1 MTTPASCAVQ
11 ALGQTI
17 WYDNIRRELLRSGA
31 IARMISDQCLA
42 GLTSNP
48 SIFEK
53 AIAAGRE
60 YDEAL
65 SSARRQRPQASAQD
79 IFYDLAIGDIRE
91 AADLFADLHR
101 TSEGRDGWVSLEV
114 SPDLAYD
121 TEATIDEAEALFRR
135 VDRPNVMIK
144 VPATRQA
151 LRAVET
157 LTDRG
162 VNVNATL
169 LFSIARYE
177 QIADAYLL
185 GLESRL
191 RRGQPLHRIQSV
203 ASFFVSRVD
212 GLVDRQL
219 QSIIAQAEPA
229 RAARAQAL
237 LGRVAVANARLA
249 YRRFRAIFGSERFG
263 MLASAGAHVQRL
275 LWASTSTKNP
285 AYSDLLYVEPLIG
298 ADTVNTL
305 PPETLAAFNDHGKV
319 AQTLPAD
326 PAQAEHVLKEL
337 EALGISLDAVTRQLE
352 EDGVAAFAA
361 SYHNLLQSIA
371 EKTARLSGTN
381 G

>member
-31 IARMISDQCLA
+31 IARMISEECLA

-65 SSARRQRPQASAQD
+65 SSARRQHPQASAQD
-79 IFYDLAIGDIRE
+79 LFYDLAIGDIRE

-144 VPATRQA
+144 VPATHQA

-157 LTDRG
+157 LIDRG
-162 VNVNATL
+162 INVNVTL

-191 RRGQPLHRIQSV
+191 RRSQPLHGIQSV

-237 LGRVAVANARLA
+237 LGQVAVANARLA
-249 YRRFRAIFGSERFG
+249 YQRFRAIFGSERFG

-319 AQTLPAD
+319 AQTLPGD

-337 EALGISLDAVTRQLE
+337 EALGVSLDAVTRQLE

>member
-151 LRAVET
+151 LRTVET

-237 LGRVAVANARLA
+237 LGQVAVANARLA

>member
-1 MTTPASCAVQ
+1 MTTPASCVTQ
-11 ALGQTI
+11 TVGKTI
-17 WYDNIRRELLRSGA
+17 WYANIRRELLRSGA
-31 IARMISDQCLA
+31 IAQMISEQCLA

-53 AIAAGRE
+53 AITTGRE

-65 SSARRQRPQASAQD
+65 SSARRQHPQASAQD
-79 IFYDLAIGDIRE
+79 IFYDLAIDDIRA
-91 AADLFADLHR
+91 AADLFAGLHR
-101 TSEGRDGWVSLEV
+101 SSEGRDGWVSLEV

-121 TEATIDEAEALFRR
+121 TDTTIDEAEALFRR

-151 LRAVET
+151 LRAIEV

-162 VNVNATL
+162 ISINVTL
-169 LFSIARYE
+169 LFSTARYE

-191 RRGQPLHRIQSV
+191 RRGQPLHRLRSV

-212 GLVDRQL
+212 NLIDRQL
-219 QSIIAQAEPA
+219 QSVIAQAEPA

-237 LGRVAVANARLA
+237 LGQVAIANARLA
-249 YRRFRAIFGSERFG
+249 YRRFQTLFGSERFQ

-298 ADTVNTL
+298 ADTINTL
-305 PPETLAAFNDHGKV
+305 PPKTLAAFNDHGKV

-326 PAQAEHVLKEL
+326 TAQAENVLKEL
-337 EALGISLDAVTRQLE
+337 EALDISLDAATRQLE
-352 EDGVAAFAA
+352 DDGITAFAT

-371 EKTARLSGTN
+371 EKTARLSGT
-381 G
+381 GG